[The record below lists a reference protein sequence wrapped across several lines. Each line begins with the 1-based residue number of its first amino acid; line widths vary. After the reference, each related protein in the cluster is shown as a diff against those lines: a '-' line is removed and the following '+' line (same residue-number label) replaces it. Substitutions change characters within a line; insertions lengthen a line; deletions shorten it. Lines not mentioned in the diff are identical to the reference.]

1 VPVENHRRVTIS
13 CHARTSYAP
22 RAAQNRITCWARVRR
37 EKRLK
42 QGALSRQSWGC
53 MYMENAAQQ
62 RPILGRLCSLFPLMC
77 VCRPHALSLPTARNN
92 KFRSSGGGGGRV
104 NCNLSVSCS
113 AGDEWSYH
121 LCMFSPL
128 RTITSPSP
136 CRTHLHTRERPNL
149 SAEQKQCDNKQQL
162 QSEFLCRSLIL
173 RPSQRLTLGKR
184 LLPRGSWAI
193 IYWICNSK
201 LFFEVKL
208 CWKITI
214 ETAWKI
220 LVILFSYI
228 FRTIRRAAS

>member
-1 VPVENHRRVTIS
+1 MSALRVAAGASWESQASYNLVPRTHLLRSESSSKSHHLLGKSQKRVEIKTGRPLSPVVS
-13 CHARTSYAP
+13 C
-22 RAAQNRITCWARVRR
+22 
-37 EKRLK
+37 
-42 QGALSRQSWGC
+42 C

-173 RPSQRLTLGKR
+173 RPS
-184 LLPRGSWAI
+184 
-193 IYWICNSK
+193 
-201 LFFEVKL
+201 
-208 CWKITI
+208 
-214 ETAWKI
+214 
-220 LVILFSYI
+220 
-228 FRTIRRAAS
+228 

>member
-1 VPVENHRRVTIS
+1 VTALRVAAGAGRESRANYNPVPRTRRLRSESGSKSYHLLGKSQTRGEIKTGRPLSHS
-13 CHARTSYAP
+13 CEP
-22 RAAQNRITCWARVRR
+22 R
-37 EKRLK
+37 
-42 QGALSRQSWGC
+42 C
-53 MYMENAAQQ
+53 MYMGNAAQQ

-162 QSEFLCRSLIL
+162 QSEFLCRAASFSGL
-173 RPSQRLTLGKR
+173 RSAWLLWKR
-184 LLPRGSWAI
+184 LLPRGAYISNLLNKQ
-193 IYWICNSK
+193 YKNN
-201 LFFEVKL
+201 
-208 CWKITI
+208 
-214 ETAWKI
+214 
-220 LVILFSYI
+220 VIVGEAPSEFLN
-228 FRTIRRAAS
+228 